1 MTISILGGDLKKK
14 GEKMLSSEEKQ
25 EIIKKYGVNPN
36 DSGRA
41 EVQIVLISTRVKGLT
56 QHLIA
61 NKKDNHSRRGL
72 RLMLGKRSKLLKYLR
87 KTDIER
93 YRNLIKDLELKDRY

>member
-1 MTISILGGDLKKK
+1 
-14 GEKMLSSEEKQ
+14 MLSSEEKQ
-25 EIIKKYGVNPN
+25 EIIKKYGTNPN

-41 EVQIVLISTRVKGLT
+41 EVQIVMISTRVKSLT

-72 RLMLGKRSKLLKYLR
+72 RLMLGKRSKLLKYLK

-93 YRNLIKDLELKDRY
+93 YRSLIKDLELKDRY

>member
-1 MTISILGGDLKKK
+1 
-14 GEKMLSSEEKQ
+14 
-25 EIIKKYGVNPN
+25 
-36 DSGRA
+36 

-72 RLMLGKRSKLLKYLR
+72 RLMLGKRSKLLKYLK

-93 YRNLIKDLELKDRY
+93 YRSLIKDLELKDRY